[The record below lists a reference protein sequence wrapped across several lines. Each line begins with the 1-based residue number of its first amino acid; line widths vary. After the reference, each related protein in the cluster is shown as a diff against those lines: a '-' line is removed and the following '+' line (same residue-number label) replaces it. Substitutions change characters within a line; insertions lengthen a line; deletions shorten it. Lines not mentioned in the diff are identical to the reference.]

1 MDHGIYLL
9 PGSSSLNKNGLII
22 LEFYASSQSLI
33 KDLNKKYPIYL
44 KGKGDKV
51 NLVPIEILK
60 GEMKLTQVVFKPGKG
75 LKAGE
80 VYSLVISNLPFY
92 ETQPVRAGSGMTVRF
107 KINKTS
113 DFKKPVFTGLP
124 IERKKTMELF
134 GCGPASW
141 VYFNIPASDNSEWN
155 VRVQVKEQSSG
166 IKTEYILNAEDGM
179 IKVGHGMCS
188 GAIYFKNKQTY
199 SIRFQLIDQSGNT
212 SPFTRTIT
220 FSSPDLPS

>member
-9 PGSSSLNKNGLII
+9 SGSSALNKNGLII

-33 KDLNKKYPIYL
+33 KDLNTKYPIYL
-44 KGKGDKV
+44 KNKGSKV
-51 NLVPIEILK
+51 TLVPIEILK

-75 LKAGE
+75 LKVGE
-80 VYSLVISNLPFY
+80 EYSLVISNLPSY
-92 ETQPVRAGSGMTVRF
+92 ETQPVRTDSDMSVRF
-107 KINKTS
+107 KINNTS

-124 IERKKTMELF
+124 IERKKTMDLF

-141 VYFNIPASDNSEWN
+141 VYFNIPALEDSEYY
-155 VRVQVKEQSSG
+155 VRIRVQGQSSG
-166 IKTEYILNAEDGM
+166 MKTEFILKPEEGM

-188 GAIYFKNKQTY
+188 GAIFFKNNRKYTI
-199 SIRFQLIDQSGNT
+199 SFQLMDQSGNI

-220 FSSPDLPS
+220 FTSPDYSS